1 MVKAQ
6 ELVIEKARKLP
17 SDRQEYLASVID
29 EIIADN
35 GAIYEMSDEEI
46 ALVDAG
52 LADLD
57 AGRIVSDADM
67 AAFWNRN
74 KS

>member
-1 MVKAQ
+1 MVKAL
-6 ELVIEKARKLP
+6 ELVIEKARQLP
-17 SDRQEYLASVID
+17 ADRQEYLASVMD
-29 EIIADN
+29 EFLVEN
-35 GAIYEMSDEEI
+35 EGACILSHEER

-57 AGRIVSDADM
+57 AGRIVPHSEM

-74 KS
+74 RS